1 MGAKQ
6 NLINIWILNYRQES
20 VEVIHDWRTR
30 QKQLMQLKQCCW
42 GSAWFLSF
50 FPTRC
55 WHFTRRSNIAAPLRP
70 LLPQMQWSHCNQW
83 RQKARRGRF
92 QRRCIFNVASRS
104 SWVKILL
111 TSSQPNSFS
120 AIRRIA
126 VENRAIVTAAE
137 FIGDRTG
144 SCYLLVQQT
153 TVASVQAELDSIYP
167 LNLKTNK
174 WLFCFSV
181 KYCRASQLHPSYPT
195 ARKRNI
201 PLICFE

>member
-1 MGAKQ
+1 
-6 NLINIWILNYRQES
+6 
-20 VEVIHDWRTR
+20 
-30 QKQLMQLKQCCW
+30 MQLKKCCW
-42 GSAWFLSF
+42 RSAWFLSF
-50 FPTRC
+50 FPTGC
-55 WHFTRRSNIAAPLRP
+55 WHFTRRRNIAAPLLRP
-70 LLPQMQWSHCNQW
+70 LLPQMQRSRCNQW

-92 QRRCIFNVASRS
+92 QQRCIFNVASRGS
-104 SWVKILL
+104 GNLWVKILL

-120 AIRRIA
+120 AIKRIA

-144 SCYLLVQQT
+144 SGYLLVQQT

-174 WLFCFSV
+174 GLFCFSV

-201 PLICFE
+201 RLICFE